1 MSDMDGVS
9 EVKDIVKRAH
19 DWGHPAI
26 AITDHGVAQAFPD
39 ANHYIET
46 LDKDDPFKVLYGVEG
61 YVVDDLTEIAVNAG
75 NQTLDDTYI
84 VFDIETTGFSSI
96 KDAIIEIGAV
106 KVTDGKITDRFST
119 FVNPKRPIPF
129 EITNLTSITD
139 EMVMDS
145 PTIDVVLP
153 QFLEFAGDG
162 VLVAHNAGF
171 DVGFIEQNCRSL
183 GLSDEFVYLDTVAL
197 ARVLLPTLSKY
208 KLNIVAKAL
217 NISLENHHR
226 AVDDAEATAEIFVK
240 FTEMLK
246 KDQVGTLKEVN
257 RYGDRNVN
265 AIRKMPTHHIIILA
279 KMISADIIC
288 TS

>member
-1 MSDMDGVS
+1 MTILILS
-9 EVKDIVKRAH
+9 
-19 DWGHPAI
+19 
-26 AITDHGVAQAFPD
+26 
-39 ANHYIET
+39 
-46 LDKDDPFKVLYGVEG
+46 
-61 YVVDDLTEIAVNAG
+61 
-75 NQTLDDTYI
+75 
-84 VFDIETTGFSSI
+84 FDIETTGFSSI

-217 NISLENHHR
+217 NISLENHPR
-226 AVDDAEATAEIFVK
+226 AVDHAEATAEIFVK

-257 RYGDRNVN
+257 R
-265 AIRKMPTHHIIILA
+265 
-279 KMISADIIC
+279 
-288 TS
+288 

>member
-1 MSDMDGVS
+1 M
-9 EVKDIVKRAH
+9 
-19 DWGHPAI
+19 
-26 AITDHGVAQAFPD
+26 AQAFPD

-96 KDAIIEIGAV
+96 KDAIIEVGAV

-246 KDQVGTLKEVN
+246 
-257 RYGDRNVN
+257 R
-265 AIRKMPTHHIIILA
+265 IRSEL
-279 KMISADIIC
+279 
-288 TS
+288 